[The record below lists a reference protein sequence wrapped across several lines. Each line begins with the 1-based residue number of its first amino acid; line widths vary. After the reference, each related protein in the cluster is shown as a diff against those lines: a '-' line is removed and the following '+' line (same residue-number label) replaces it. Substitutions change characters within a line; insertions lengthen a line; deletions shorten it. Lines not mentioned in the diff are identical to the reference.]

1 MEYFFF
7 KKIILLDWLP
17 KKVSKCKK
25 KNYVCFSHRVL
36 PIGATRLLEEISF
49 LTFFWSIHLGIVRG
63 LTAIS
68 LQERTKN
75 VTHLQHLTHLRLIL
89 KVFKNT
95 NKIFLFCVLL
105 FKEIIVQLLLSYY
118 YHKICV

>member
-63 LTAIS
+63 FTVIS
-68 LQERTKN
+68 LQEKTKN
-75 VTHLQHLTHLRLIL
+75 VTHLTRLRLIL

-95 NKIFLFCVLL
+95 NTIIFFCVLL